1 MEKLLC
7 SIDDAVE
14 SLGVS
19 RPTIYRLIRQ
29 GELVH
34 VNVGRRGFVT
44 VGSVHKF
51 VDRLTAAK
59 QGGAK

>member
-19 RPTIYRLIRQ
+19 RHQEPLPVDVAVALDRWSIGLDEQ
-29 GELVH
+29 FVVVFQLHG
-34 VNVGRRGFVT
+34 VG
-44 VGSVHKF
+44 
-51 VDRLTAAK
+51 
-59 QGGAK
+59 